1 MVSRCKLKLQKRSL
15 CHVFL
20 FQIQLFPSKIFT
32 TAEDF
37 LYLSRVYY
45 LLNPDYARTKE
56 RNLLPLWGQEST
68 KCQWRCQRLVQEN
81 LPISGQAVLA
91 NSGANGWKTT
101 SINFF
106 FLQWMTLLPRVE
118 PFYGKSDNRYLS
130 LNVILTNFAPMLRL
144 FDN

>member
-1 MVSRCKLKLQKRSL
+1 MVSRCKLKLQKRALSCL
-15 CHVFL
+15 SVPNTTVPIKNIYY
-20 FQIQLFPSKIFT
+20 FQNTSNLACKGKVSIIIPFVRNAMAWQALLRNEIL
-32 TAEDF
+32 AEDF

-91 NSGANGWKTT
+91 NSGANG
-101 SINFF
+101 
-106 FLQWMTLLPRVE
+106 
-118 PFYGKSDNRYLS
+118 
-130 LNVILTNFAPMLRL
+130 
-144 FDN
+144 